1 MDGKAP
7 RVRRPARRRRTSDT
21 AYQIEDWINSLE
33 EFSQLTDQEIDD
45 IMRLA
50 ANDDDEADA

>member
-7 RVRRPARRRRTSDT
+7 RARRPARRRRTGDI
-21 AYQIEDWINSLE
+21 AYHIEDWISSLD

-50 ANDDDEADA
+50 ANDDEDDA